1 MAKVVMYSTGM
12 CPYCA
17 RAEQLLTRK
26 GAEEIEKIRVDVEPE
41 RLQEMMEKS
50 NGQRSV
56 PQIFIGDVHVGGY
69 DDIVDLDMEG
79 QLIPMLGS

>member
-12 CPYCA
+12 CPYCV

-26 GAEEIEKIRVDVEPE
+26 GAEEIEKIRVDIEPE

-56 PQIFIGDVHVGGY
+56 PQIFIGDIHVGGY

>member
-12 CPYCA
+12 CPYCV

-26 GAEEIEKIRVDVEPE
+26 GVEEIEKIRVDIEPE

-79 QLIPMLGS
+79 QLIPMLDA

>member
-12 CPYCA
+12 CPYCV